1 MTLRLTDFD
10 VAYKVSRGGYLDDV
24 LGTKVN
30 DVTFMSISKCVGACN
45 LWSML
50 ASDLAQL
57 RPGYKH
63 KCVMHYDGQ
72 LNHRPLTL
80 PRNVAYGHASLDV
93 SPWGF
98 EKRFL
103 LLYCIEMKAIVEE
116 KVSGGMDEEGREVQ
130 TLTRRLIPLHCA
142 LHLWF

>member
-1 MTLRLTDFD
+1 MTLILADFD
-10 VAYKVSRGGYLDDV
+10 VAEKVPRGGYLDDV
-24 LGTKVN
+24 LGTEVN
-30 DVTFMSISKCVGACN
+30 DVTFMSNSNFVGACN
-45 LWSML
+45 LWLML

-93 SPWGF
+93 FPWGF
-98 EKRFL
+98 EKRLFL
-103 LLYCIEMKAIVEE
+103 L
-116 KVSGGMDEEGREVQ
+116 
-130 TLTRRLIPLHCA
+130 
-142 LHLWF
+142 

>member
-1 MTLRLTDFD
+1 MTLRLADFD
-10 VAYKVSRGGYLDDV
+10 VADKVSRGGYLDDV
-24 LGTKVN
+24 LGMKVN

-45 LWSML
+45 LWLML

-63 KCVMHYDGQ
+63 KCVMHYGGQ

-80 PRNVAYGHASLDV
+80 PRNVAYRHASLDV

-103 LLYCIEMKAIVEE
+103 LL
-116 KVSGGMDEEGREVQ
+116 
-130 TLTRRLIPLHCA
+130 
-142 LHLWF
+142 